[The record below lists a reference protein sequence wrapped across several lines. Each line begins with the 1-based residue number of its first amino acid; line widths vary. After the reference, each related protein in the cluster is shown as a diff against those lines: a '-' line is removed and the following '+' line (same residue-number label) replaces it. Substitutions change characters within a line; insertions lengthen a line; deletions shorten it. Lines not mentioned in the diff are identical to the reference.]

1 MADAINNSGFAVIG
15 TPDDAIVQLER
26 LIEQSNGGFGTF
38 LNMAH
43 EWADT
48 EATRKSYELMARY
61 VFPHFQGS
69 AVSTTRSRDWAAE
82 NRPEFIGEVG
92 AAIMTAIGKHNQE
105 QEARNAVAD

>member
-1 MADAINNSGFAVIG
+1 MNASGFGVIG
-15 TPDDAIVQLER
+15 TPDDAIAQIER

-48 EATRKSYELMARY
+48 AATRTSYELMARY

-69 AVSTTRSRDWAAE
+69 AVSTTTVARLGRREPSHLHRRGRGRHHDGHRQAQPGTRGRQA
-82 NRPEFIGEVG
+82 VG
-92 AAIMTAIGKHNQE
+92 
-105 QEARNAVAD
+105 D